1 VYFWDMEE
9 LKVHV
14 IDHMYE
20 DYEAEAIEKLHK
32 NNIEQIQKSLCKIVE
47 VLFDGWYVKWQ
58 EFRSNFMKPMVATTK
73 R

>member
-1 VYFWDMEE
+1 MEE

-20 DYEAEAIEKLHK
+20 DYEAEAIKKLHK
-32 NNIEQIQKSLCKIVE
+32 NNIEEIQKSLGKIVE

-58 EFRSNFMKPMVATTK
+58 EFRSNFVKPMVATTK